1 MGLKVAKVTTNQL
14 IEEFELEILA
24 GEEGIYRPI
33 TMSDLSR
40 PGIEIAGYFT
50 YYPAERLQL
59 LGQTELAFFNQL
71 NEFDQRSRME
81 KLCTY
86 DTPGIIISR
95 GMEAP
100 AVLLE
105 VAEQY
110 NVPVLRSHLGTT
122 RLSSSITTFLDS
134 LLAPMVAM
142 HGVLVDIFGIGVL
155 ITGNSG
161 IGKSEVALDLVTRGH
176 RLVADDSVEIRQ
188 EQEGMLIGSPPELI
202 QHLLEIRGL
211 GIINVMT
218 LFGAG
223 AVRPFKRIVLCVH
236 LELWN
241 RHKAYDRL
249 GLDEE
254 KMQIIDTYIPKVT
267 IPVRPGRNLSVI
279 IEVAAMNHRLKRL
292 GYNAAEDFAN
302 RLTSVIE
309 DGDPNEF

>member
-1 MGLKVAKVTTNQL
+1 MAKVTTKD
-14 IEEFELEILA
+14 IIKEFELEVLA
-24 GEEGIYRPI
+24 GEEGIHRPI
-33 TMSDLSR
+33 KMSDISR

-59 LGQTELAFFNQL
+59 LGRTELAFFNQL
-71 NEFDQRSRME
+71 SEHEQRARME

-86 DTPGIIISR
+86 DTPAIIISR

-100 AVLLE
+100 QILLE
-105 VAEQY
+105 VAEKY
-110 NVPVLRSHLGTT
+110 NVPVLRSPLGTT
-122 RLSSSITTFLDS
+122 RLSSKITTFLDRM
-134 LLAPMVAM
+134 LAPMVAM

-188 EQEGMLIGSPPELI
+188 EQEGTLIGRPPELI

-241 RHKAYDRL
+241 RNKSYERL

-254 KMQIIDTYIPKVT
+254 KMRIIDTYIPKVT
-267 IPVRPGRNLSVI
+267 IPVRPGRNLSVL
-279 IEVAAMNHRLKRL
+279 IEVAAMNYRLKQL
-292 GYNAAEDFAN
+292 GYNAAEDFAD
-302 RLTSVIE
+302 RLTNVIE
-309 DGDPNEF
+309 ENDENE

>member
-1 MGLKVAKVTTNQL
+1 MGKISSVDL
-14 IEEFELEILA
+14 IEEFQMEILA

-33 TMSDLSR
+33 TISDLSR
-40 PGIEIAGYFT
+40 PGIEMAGYFT
-50 YYPAERLQL
+50 YYPAKRLQL
-59 LGQTELAFFNQL
+59 LGRTEIAFFNQL
-71 NEFDQRSRME
+71 GSHDKEDRMN

-95 GMEAP
+95 GLEAP
-100 AVLLE
+100 KELLAA
-105 VAEQY
+105 AEK
-110 NVPVLRSHLGTT
+110 NGVPVLRSKMGTT
-122 RLSSSITTFLDS
+122 RLSSIITTFLDS
-134 LLAPMVAM
+134 HLAPMVAV
-142 HGVLVDIFGIGVL
+142 HGVLVDIYGIGVL

-188 EQEGMLIGSPPELI
+188 EQEGTLIGRPPELI

-211 GIINVMT
+211 GIINMMT

-241 RHKAYDRL
+241 RNKAYDRL
-249 GLDEE
+249 GLEEE
-254 KMQIIDTYIPKVT
+254 KMKIIDTDIPKLTV
-267 IPVRPGRNLSVI
+267 PVRPGRHLAVI

-292 GYNAAEDFAN
+292 GFNAAEDFAE
-302 RLTSVIE
+302 RLTNVIE
-309 DGDPNEF
+309 QGEEDHNEF